1 MITDSQWA
9 FPTPN
14 IIQKSCFFPLL
25 TTCFMHLLQVPL
37 ASCIPFQN
45 WDPPLYGQ
53 LKKPLSPRYFFLSR
67 SKQILLSP
75 LSSLNIHLDKIHSFV
90 SFVSVN
96 PSPPA
101 SFGVIRTSHLAI
113 WYFLFQT
120 WAMPEK
126 KFALAVFLEIHVDMT
141 NQFFSKGQDHC

>member
-1 MITDSQWA
+1 
-9 FPTPN
+9 
-14 IIQKSCFFPLL
+14 
-25 TTCFMHLLQVPL
+25 MHLLQVPL

-101 SFGVIRTSHLAI
+101 SFGVIITSHLAI
-113 WYFLFQT
+113 WYFFLRPGPCQ
-120 WAMPEK
+120 K
-126 KFALAVFLEIHVDMT
+126 KICSSSIHFMMNFVLQHVKSHGEGTHGAVA
-141 NQFFSKGQDHC
+141 KGH